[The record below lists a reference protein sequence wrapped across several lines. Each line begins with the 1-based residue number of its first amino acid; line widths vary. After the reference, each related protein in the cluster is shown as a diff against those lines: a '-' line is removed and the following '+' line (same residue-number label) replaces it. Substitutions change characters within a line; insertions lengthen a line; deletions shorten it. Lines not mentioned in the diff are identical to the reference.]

1 MPELNNIWKEI
12 KALQDKAKH
21 INCMWNEQSK
31 DKYELIEEYSIEQ
44 QIKYAKSKL
53 IDLAIER
60 ILDEY
65 DVKNVSISD
74 KDKESFKEKDFD
86 ENAIKEH
93 IVENYIK
100 KADELAFKEILSR
113 ARELVPRFWKD
124 YEPRKPTIDDIVKNK
139 KLVLRVYWY
148 FEHLDWNTIQSLNA
162 LEKLMYVVVMNTR
175 PSQAEARIG
184 KILNIMRDSQGYAQ
198 ARHYIYV
205 NGVID
210 SFRIYKNGKAEF
222 RFRKEED
229 AKKVAEVLLSEN
241 INYDE
246 IKSRRD

>member
-31 DKYELIEEYSIEQ
+31 DKYDLIEEYSIEQ

-65 DVKNVSISD
+65 NVKNVSISD

-184 KILNIMRDSQGYAQ
+184 KILNIMWDSQGYAQ

-222 RFRKEED
+222 RFHKEED